1 MPKQAMMI
9 IDLSPNAAMPPGDLP
24 SIILSRL
31 DYDKYQAQI
40 DVANNYRLAETFSLE
55 DQERCIHVINS
66 PQLAAWVKAPTSTAL
81 VVNGNSSK
89 IQRRSPWSFIAAKL
103 VFALDQMR
111 EKVTENKDRIAA
123 VHFFCGEHTDP
134 DDKRNTPCSIIN
146 SLLGQLLSSFKHID
160 LTNVIELGDFK
171 STNMDAVCTRFECAL
186 RQLPAVS
193 LVFCI
198 IDGLPFYLT
207 DRRTSKQAH
216 RLIRWLIELTHRLRD
231 SGECTFKLLL
241 TAPLQFRASKLNNDE
256 MLNLPTKL
264 PKTGG
269 FTDVK
274 WELGVGSRVE
284 ELA

>member
-1 MPKQAMMI
+1 MLI
-9 IDLSPNAAMPPGDLP
+9 IDLSPNAAISPGDLP
-24 SIILSRL
+24 NIILSRL
-31 DYDKYQAQI
+31 DYDKDQAQI
-40 DVANNYRLAETFSLE
+40 DVANNYRLAGTFSLE

-66 PQLAAWVKAPTSTAL
+66 LQLAAWVKAPTSTAL

-103 VFALDQMR
+103 VIALDQMR

-123 VHFFCGEHTDP
+123 IHFFCGEHTDP
-134 DDKRNTPCSIIN
+134 DDKRNTPCSIVN
-146 SLLGQLLSSFKHID
+146 SLLGQLLSCFKHVD
-160 LTNVIELGDFK
+160 LTDVIKLGDFN
-171 STNMDAVCTRFECAL
+171 STDMDAVCTRFECAL
-186 RQLPAVS
+186 KQLPAIS

-198 IDGLPFYLT
+198 IDSLPFYLT
-207 DRRTSKQAH
+207 ASDKRTSKQAH
-216 RLIRWLIELTHRLRD
+216 RLIQWLIELTHRLRD
-231 SGECTFKLLL
+231 SEECTFKLLL
-241 TAPLQFRASKLNNDE
+241 TAPLQFRTSEIAKLNDDE